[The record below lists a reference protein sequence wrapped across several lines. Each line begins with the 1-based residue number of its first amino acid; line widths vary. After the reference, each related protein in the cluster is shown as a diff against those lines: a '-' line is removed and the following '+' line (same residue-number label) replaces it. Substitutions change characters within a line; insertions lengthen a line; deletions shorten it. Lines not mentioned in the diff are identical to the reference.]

1 MLICVL
7 WLLPY
12 FHRRLVIEDWT
23 IRWYHIF
30 VGPFLLRRG
39 PVPPVPEGVKVQIV
53 QDFYRGHITKTDIQ
67 NGATIDE
74 QYEAALAAI
83 DVENGKP
90 LKDGA
95 KTEGNGDLITPQE
108 TTAAPLDQV
117 DKPEPF
123 YRTPQA
129 FWMFLKRTVLRG
141 LFVPVV
147 EEQSRTDG
155 SKLNRYLAQNIRD
168 VHARAHKYDN
178 KTEYLYSMLQAF
190 TATTASFAHG
200 YFAAEIHSD
209 SQI

>member
-1 MLICVL
+1 MLICAL

-12 FHRRLVIEDWT
+12 FHRRLVMEDWT

-39 PVPPVPEGVKVQIV
+39 PVSPVPEGVKVQIV
-53 QDFYRGHITKTDIQ
+53 QDFYRGHVTKTDIQ
-67 NGATIDE
+67 SGATIDE
-74 QYEAALAAI
+74 QYRAALAAI

-95 KTEGNGDLITPQE
+95 TEGIGNLITGQE
-108 TTAAPLDQV
+108 TTAVPLDQV
-117 DKPEPF
+117 DTPEPF

-129 FWMFLKRTVLRG
+129 FWIFLKRTVLRG

-147 EEQSRTDG
+147 EEQSRTGG

-168 VHARAHKYDN
+168 IHARAHKYDN

-200 YFAAEIHSD
+200 YFASEIHSD
-209 SQI
+209 SQIQ